1 MIVTALA
8 SVSLV
13 VAALAG
19 PSLHD
24 RIDQYISAG
33 HAGPFASASADA
45 EFLRRATLDLA
56 GTLPTVAEARTFLA
70 DSSPTKRAALI
81 DRLLAGPGYTRR
93 MAHVFDVTLMERRP
107 DGKVARAAWEDYLR
121 AAFAANKPYDQLVR
135 EILAGDGADPATR
148 AAAKFYLDREMEPN
162 LVVRD
167 IARVFLGRNL
177 QCAQCH
183 DHPLIDDYKQADFYG
198 LLAFVNRSFLFPDA
212 KAATAVVAEKA
223 EGDVTFVSV
232 FDPKKV
238 TKATGPKLPG
248 GKVVDEPKMDK
259 GKEYKVAP
267 AKDVRPVPAYSRRAE
282 LAKRITAPDN
292 PAFARTAANRVW
304 AALLGRGIVHPLDL
318 DHPDNPPSHP
328 ELLDMLGKEFA
339 AHGYEVK
346 WLVREIAL
354 SATYQRSSEPPAGA
368 EIPADRFAIAALKPL
383 TAEQLGYALVQA
395 TGVADADRTAA
406 AEATVA
412 ARLAGL
418 GAVVRPVVPTHVSEN
433 VVEAKLAGRAAPFR
447 GVYGGRAGT
456 PDDGT
461 APTLDQT
468 LFVKHGA
475 TVRGLVAAQVG
486 AVAKLSDPNAMAD
499 ELFLA
504 ALTRLPTADER
515 ADAAAV
521 LSGPDKAAA
530 VGEVLWALVAS
541 AEFRFNH

>member
-1 MIVTALA
+1 MIAALTAVVALA
-8 SVSLV
+8 PAPTPLHETIDRLV
-13 VAALAG
+13 A
-19 PSLHD
+19 
-24 RIDQYISAG
+24 AG
-33 HAGPFASASADA
+33 HAGPFAPPAADA

-56 GTLPTVAEARTFLA
+56 GTLPSVAEARGFPA
-70 DSSPTKRAALI
+70 DPSPAKRQTLI
-81 DRLLAGPGYTRR
+81 DRLLAGPGYARR
-93 MAHVFDVTLMERRP
+93 MTHVFDVTLMERRP

-148 AAAKFYLDREMEPN
+148 AAAKFYLDREMDPT

-167 IARVFLGRNL
+167 VSRVFLGKNL

-183 DHPLIDDYKQADFYG
+183 DHPQIDDYKQADFYG

-223 EGDVTFVSV
+223 DGDVTFVSV

-248 GKVVDEPKMDK
+248 GKAVDEPKMDK

-304 AALLGRGIVHPLDL
+304 AALMGRGLVHPLDL
-318 DHPDNPPSHP
+318 DHSDNPPSHP
-328 ELLDMLGKEFA
+328 ELLDLLAAEFV
-339 AHGYEVK
+339 AHGYDVK
-346 WLVREIAL
+346 YLVREIAL
-354 SATYQRSSEPPAGA
+354 SQTYQRSSEPPAGA
-368 EIPADRFAIAALKPL
+368 DVPADRFAVAALKPL
-383 TAEQLGYALVQA
+383 SAEQLGYALVQA
-395 TGVADADRTAA
+395 TGTADVDRAAA

-418 GAVVRPVVPTHVSEN
+418 GAAVRPVVPGDPAEAA
-433 VVEAKLAGRAAPFR
+433 VEARLAARVAPFR
-447 GVYGGRAGT
+447 SAYGGRAGT

-468 LFVKHGA
+468 LFVKHGG
-475 TVRGLVAAQVG
+475 TVRGLVAHRAAAKPTDPG
-486 AVAKLSDPNAMAD
+486 ATAD

-515 ADAAAV
+515 ADAAAA
-521 LSGPDKAAA
+521 LAGPDKAAA